1 MRNISFSLTEA
12 QFRNHTK
19 FVTRRLGWENLH
31 AGDRLMAVRKAM
43 GLRRGE
49 HPVAL
54 GEIVVVSARREP
66 LSAILQ
72 EADGPAKE
80 GFPDMTGEQ
89 FVDFFCKHMKCDPLQ
104 EVTRIEFVHVLTAQ
118 LERERLYARSGHSCM
133 ASLLIEIVTRYD
145 ARFGSYTNREAG
157 EIANSRWESLVSELP
172 DRARKILA
180 ALPCPEPLEVQA

>member
-1 MRNISFSLTEA
+1 MPSTRDIRRRIKGVKNIR
-12 QFRNHTK
+12 Q
-19 FVTRRLGWENLH
+19 VTR
-31 AGDRLMAVRKAM
+31 AM
-43 GLRRGE
+43 NMIAAARLRRAQTKAE
-49 HPVAL
+49 
-54 GEIVVVSARREP
+54 SARPYAER